1 MYVKTLKTDKEAN
14 AFVDTVV
21 MGEGG
26 QIQITA
32 DGDFAVFYEVEKDQY
47 EAKFLADMIERL
59 GRNLYNETILL
70 VSREQDHAAAKEKGT
85 SYPEFDESLKKL
97 KETRANIV
105 TFEAKADGLLA
116 AKAAGL
122 LEWKA
127 KNT

>member
-1 MYVKTLKTDKEAN
+1 MYVKTLKTDQEVN

-47 EAKFLADMIERL
+47 ETKFLADMIERL
-59 GRNLYNETILL
+59 ERNLYNEKVLL
-70 VSREQDHAAAKEKGT
+70 VSREQDHEAAREKGT

-97 KETRANIV
+97 KETQANIV
-105 TFEAKADGLLA
+105 TFEAKI
-116 AKAAGL
+116 AGL
-122 LEWKA
+122 LKWKA
-127 KNT
+127 RYI